1 MSSGSGG
8 TYTAGYAANSSSTAG
23 TTGVALR
30 PGGGAGYSSGE
41 YGYSSGEAYGSSVYQ
56 VATVVDSQIPRSSYL
71 RDGDS
76 SYAMAGYAYNAGT
89 TTFASK
95 DAYTT
100 KKVTGVAPVPTVG
113 SRNIEGPTVGGS
125 RSIDVGSRNIEGAH
139 APARSTKVKMEYVIE
154 EREVPKT
161 IQVPREVMEEIMVPK
176 QVPRT
181 ITESIMVPKEVPR
194 TIIETIM
201 VPQQVERTIMETVMV
216 PETIEKTV
224 METVMVPEQRS
235 RTVMED
241 KVVMEIQQYRVAK
254 PAVMKK
260 KVMVTRPKMVTEEVE
275 EEAFVYEDE
284 NGNVVEGG
292 VVDGY
297 ASRGVAEPY
306 ASYGFESRGVVPEAT
321 SEGSGTKL
329 YSSVG
334 YQQGGYLST
343 YQSTRGSLYGSVGV
357 AYAQGGEY
365 VTPRSGYAT
374 GSTYSPGTGGR
385 ISPSND
391 ANSMMAKLRADYK

>member
-41 YGYSSGEAYGSSVYQ
+41 YGYSSGEAYGSSVYH
-56 VATVVDSQIPRSSYL
+56 VATVVDSQISRSSYL

-95 DAYTT
+95 EAYTT
-100 KKVTGVAPVPTVG
+100 KKVTGVAPVPAVA
-113 SRNIEGPTVGGS
+113 S
-125 RSIDVGSRNIEGAH
+125 RSIEVAH

-224 METVMVPEQRS
+224 METVMMPEQRS

-241 KVVMEIQQYRVAK
+241 KVVMEIQQYKVAK

-292 VVDGY
+292 IVDGY
-297 ASRGVAEPY
+297 ASRGVAESY
-306 ASYGFESRGVVPEAT
+306 ASHGFESRGVVPEAT
-321 SEGSGTKL
+321 GEGSGTKL